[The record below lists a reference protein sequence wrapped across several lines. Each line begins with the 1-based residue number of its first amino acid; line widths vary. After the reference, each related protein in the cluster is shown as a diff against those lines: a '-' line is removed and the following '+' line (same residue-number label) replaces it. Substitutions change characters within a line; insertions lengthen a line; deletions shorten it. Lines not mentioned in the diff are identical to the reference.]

1 MRISD
6 WSSDVCSSE
15 SGFEARTAKLVQQ
28 FDDYESIDGLHV
40 KGELTLGENIADLG
54 GLTVA
59 HDALL
64 KALADAG
71 ANAPG
76 EIDGYTQDQL
86 FFINWASVW
95 RRGYNPEE
103 LKVRLN
109 TDSQDRKS
117 TRLNSSP

>member
-1 MRISD
+1 MLFIMSLCVFF
-6 WSSDVCSSE
+6 SSRSRHTSC
-15 SGFEARTAKLVQQ
+15 ALVTGVQTCALPI
-28 FDDYESIDGLHV
+28 FDGLHV

-76 EIDGYTQDQL
+76 EIDGYTQDQR

>member
-1 MRISD
+1 MLHGYDDQGSQCDAKGNFANWWQYADRK
-6 WSSDVCSSE
+6 
-15 SGFEARTAKLVQQ
+15 GFEARTAKLVQQ

-76 EIDGYTQDQL
+76 EIGR
-86 FFINWASVW
+86 ASCRERVLQ
-95 RRGYNPEE
+95 Y
-103 LKVRLN
+103 V
-109 TDSQDRKS
+109 
-117 TRLNSSP
+117 